1 MKVFLNDDLFSWRAV
16 RSQMVG
22 KEHPILLMGKTFLW
36 GFQQEPIFQIENNKV
51 L

>member
-1 MKVFLNDDLFSWRAV
+1 MMAYLVDMPLGLKVS
-16 RSQMVG
+16 
-22 KEHPILLMGKTFLW
+22 KEHPILLMDKTFLW